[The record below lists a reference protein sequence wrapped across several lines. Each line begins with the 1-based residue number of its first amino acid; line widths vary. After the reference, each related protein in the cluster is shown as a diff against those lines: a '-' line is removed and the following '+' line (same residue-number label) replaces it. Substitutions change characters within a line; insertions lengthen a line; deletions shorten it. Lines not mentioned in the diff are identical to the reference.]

1 MTQCLFCNMKTYVI
15 IPSGGLGKRTNAPLP
30 KQYLQFAGKELIA
43 YTLQVFQSSKHVDD
57 IVVAAQSNFFPLLES
72 IKQNFSLTKFTCLV
86 EGGEERQHS
95 VFNAL
100 KSLKAEDD
108 DIVVIHDAVRPLLT
122 KEILYDSIQTAK
134 QFGSAVVA
142 LKAKDTLIRGND
154 SVVDYVDRSEF
165 YYAQTPQVFRYKI
178 IMEAMKKAKA
188 ENFIGTDESMLVH
201 RAGYEVKIVN
211 GSSLNFKVT
220 TDEDIHILSLI
231 LKSF

>member
-1 MTQCLFCNMKTYVI
+1 MKTYVI
-15 IPSGGLGKRTNAPLP
+15 IPSGGLGKRTNSPLP

-43 YTLQVFQSSKHVDD
+43 YTLQVFQSSKHVDE
-57 IVVAAQSNFFPLLES
+57 IVVAAQSSFFPLLES

-95 VFNAL
+95 VYNAL

-134 QFGSAVVA
+134 QFGAAVVA
-142 LKAKDTLIRGND
+142 QKAKDTLIRG
-154 SVVDYVDRSEF
+154 SEKVLDYVDRSEF
-165 YYAQTPQVFRYKI
+165 FYAQTPQVFRYKI
-178 IMEAMKKAKA
+178 IMDAMKKAKA

-201 RAGYEVKIVN
+201 RAGYEVKIVI
-211 GSSLNFKVT
+211 GSSLNFKIT
-220 TDEDIHILSLI
+220 TDEDIHILSMI

>member
-1 MTQCLFCNMKTYVI
+1 MKTYVI
-15 IPSGGLGKRTNAPLP
+15 IPSGGLGKRTNSPLP

-43 YTLQVFQSSKHVDD
+43 YTLQVFQSSKHVDE
-57 IVVAAQSNFFPLLES
+57 IVVAAQNSFFPLLES

-95 VFNAL
+95 VYNAL
-100 KSLKAEDD
+100 KSLKAEEE

-134 QFGSAVVA
+134 QFGAAVVA
-142 LKAKDTLIRGND
+142 QKAKDTLIRG
-154 SVVDYVDRSEF
+154 SEKVLDYVDRSEF

-178 IMEAMKKAKA
+178 IMDAMKKAKA

-211 GSSLNFKVT
+211 GSSLNFKIT
-220 TDEDIHILSLI
+220 TDEDIHILSMI

>member
-1 MTQCLFCNMKTYVI
+1 MKTYAI

-43 YTLQVFQSSKHVDD
+43 HTLQVFQSSKHVDE
-57 IVVAAQSNFFPLLES
+57 IIVAAQSSYFNLLET
-72 IKQNFSLTKFTCLV
+72 IKHNFSLTKFTCLV

-100 KSLKAEDD
+100 KSIQAEDD

-134 QFGSAVVA
+134 LFGSAVVA
-142 LKAKDTLIRGND
+142 LKAKDTLIKGSD
-154 SVVDYVDRSEF
+154 VVMNYVNRSEY
-165 YYAQTPQVFRYKI
+165 YYAQTPQVFKYKI
-178 IMEAMKKAKA
+178 LFEAMKKAKA

-220 TDEDIHILSLI
+220 TDDDIQLLSLI

>member
-1 MTQCLFCNMKTYVI
+1 
-15 IPSGGLGKRTNAPLP
+15 
-30 KQYLQFAGKELIA
+30 QFAGKELIA
-43 YTLQVFQSSKHVDD
+43 HTLQVFQSSKHVDE
-57 IVVAAQSNFFPLLES
+57 IVVAAQSSFFPLLES

-134 QFGSAVVA
+134 QFGAAVVA
-142 LKAKDTLIRGND
+142 LKAKDTLIRGNEA
-154 SVVDYVDRSEF
+154 VVDYVDRSEF

-188 ENFIGTDESMLVH
+188 ENFFGTDESMLVH

>member
-1 MTQCLFCNMKTYVI
+1 MKTYVI

-43 YTLQVFQSSKHVDD
+43 YTLQVFQSSKHVDE
-57 IVVAAQSNFFPLLES
+57 IVVAAQSSFFPLLES

-100 KSLKAEDD
+100 KSLKAEDE
-108 DIVVIHDAVRPLLT
+108 DIIVIHDAVRPLLT

-134 QFGSAVVA
+134 QFGTAVVA

-154 SVVDYVDRSEF
+154 YVVDYVDRSEF

>member
-1 MTQCLFCNMKTYVI
+1 MKTYVI
-15 IPSGGLGKRTNAPLP
+15 IPSGGLGKRTNSPLP

-43 YTLQVFQSSKHVDD
+43 YTLQVFQSSKHVDE

-95 VFNAL
+95 VYNAL

-134 QFGSAVVA
+134 QFGAAVVA
-142 LKAKDTLIRGND
+142 QKAKDTLIRG
-154 SVVDYVDRSEF
+154 SEKVLDYVDRSEF
-165 YYAQTPQVFRYKI
+165 FYAQTPQVFRYKI
-178 IMEAMKKAKA
+178 IMDAMKKAKA

-201 RAGYEVKIVN
+201 RAGYEVKIVI
-211 GSSLNFKVT
+211 GSSLNFKIT
-220 TDEDIHILSLI
+220 TDEDIHILSMI

>member
-1 MTQCLFCNMKTYVI
+1 MKTYVI
-15 IPSGGLGKRTNAPLP
+15 IPSGGLGKRTNSPLP

-43 YTLQVFQSSKHVDD
+43 YTLQVFQSSKHVDE
-57 IVVAAQSNFFPLLES
+57 IVVAAQSTYFPLLES

-95 VFNAL
+95 VYNAL
-100 KSLKAEDD
+100 KSLKADVE
-108 DIVVIHDAVRPLLT
+108 DIVIIHDAVRPLLT

-134 QFGSAVVA
+134 QFGAAVVA
-142 LKAKDTLIRGND
+142 QKAKDTLIRGTEN
-154 SVVDYVDRSEF
+154 VLDYVDRSEF

-178 IMEAMKKAKA
+178 IMDAMKKAKA

-211 GSSLNFKVT
+211 GSSLNFKIT
-220 TDEDIHILSLI
+220 TDEDIHILSMI

>member
-1 MTQCLFCNMKTYVI
+1 MKTYVI
-15 IPSGGLGKRTNAPLP
+15 IPSGGLGKRANSPLP

-43 YTLQVFQSSKHVDD
+43 YTLQVFQSSKHVDE
-57 IVVAAQSNFFPLLES
+57 IVVAAQSSFFPLLES

-95 VFNAL
+95 VYNAL

-134 QFGSAVVA
+134 QFGAAVVA
-142 LKAKDTLIRGND
+142 QKAKDTLIRG
-154 SVVDYVDRSEF
+154 SEKVLDYVDRSEF
-165 YYAQTPQVFRYKI
+165 FYAQTPQVFRYRI
-178 IMEAMKKAKA
+178 IMDAMKKAKA
-188 ENFIGTDESMLVH
+188 ENFIGTDESMLIH

-211 GSSLNFKVT
+211 GSSLNFKIT
-220 TDEDIHILSLI
+220 TDEDIHILSMI

>member
-1 MTQCLFCNMKTYVI
+1 MKTYVI
-15 IPSGGLGKRTNAPLP
+15 IPSGGLGKRANSPLP

-43 YTLQVFQSSKHVDD
+43 YTLQVFQSSKHVDE
-57 IVVAAQSNFFPLLES
+57 IVVAAQSTYFPLLES

-86 EGGEERQHS
+86 EGGEERQQS
-95 VFNAL
+95 VYNAL
-100 KSLKAEDD
+100 KSLKAEDE
-108 DIVVIHDAVRPLLT
+108 DIIVIHDAVRPLLT

-134 QFGSAVVA
+134 QFGAAVVA
-142 LKAKDTLIRGND
+142 QKAKDTLIRGVEN
-154 SVVDYVDRSEF
+154 VLDYVDRSEF

-178 IMEAMKKAKA
+178 IMDAMKKAKA

-211 GSSLNFKVT
+211 GSSLNFKIT
-220 TDEDIHILSLI
+220 TKEDIHILSMI